1 MTFIDANIDLKKH
14 FTEGYLKEAK
24 LKEHWTKIYM
34 KQLEKISL
42 TNVLI

>member
-1 MTFIDANIDLKKH
+1 MTFIDAFIDLKKH

-24 LKEHWTKIYM
+24 LKEHLTKVHL
-34 KQLEKISL
+34 KELEKISL